1 MFIYYM
7 LPTMPNLIQLLKYF
21 ALENK
26 NINCD
31 FPEQI
36 KNKKTETIE
45 ECIDQII
52 KGTFKD
58 LGSAEEDEFDEEYT
72 HLELK

>member
-1 MFIYYM
+1 
-7 LPTMPNLIQLLKYF
+7 MPNLIQLLKYF
-21 ALENK
+21 SLENK
-26 NINCD
+26 SINCD

-36 KNKKTETIE
+36 KNKKTEIIE

-52 KGTFKD
+52 KGTFKG
-58 LGSAEEDEFDEEYT
+58 LGSDEEDEFDEEYN